1 MKNMVKLVL
10 KHKQTDNVK
19 SSNLKELHYFS
30 KYDFDAF
37 IFDAAYDYH
46 NSLNVCIYCHFN
58 CVLMT
63 FTDIICICPDLFS
76 CSRQYAQ
83 NVAKSSNT

>member
-1 MKNMVKLVL
+1 MKNMMKLVL

-19 SSNLKELHYFS
+19 SSNYFS

-37 IFDAAYDYH
+37 SFDAAYDYH

-63 FTDIICICPDLFS
+63 FTDI
-76 CSRQYAQ
+76 
-83 NVAKSSNT
+83 T